1 MAAKKNI
8 YDMVTERIEEL
19 LNQGVIPW
27 QKPWKPGTGEFR
39 NLISKKPYRGINV
52 FLLSAMGYDSPFW
65 LTFNQ
70 AKQIG
75 AKVKKGEKGSAVIF
89 WKWILKNQEKEN
101 GETEKVKIPMLR
113 YYTVFNVEQCEGIP
127 AEKIP
132 ALDEIEEEENTPI
145 EVAAALIENMPHR
158 PTIEHGGNKACYSP
172 MLDRVRMP
180 EFEQFDTAE
189 FYYNVMFHELAHS
202 TGHPTRL
209 DRKEVVN
216 VNPFGSEDYSKE
228 ELVAEMT
235 AAFLCGATG
244 IEQTTINNSAA
255 YIQSW
260 LKKLKNDR
268 KLIVLAAAAAQKAAD
283 FIRGI
288 EQTNNQEEQQKTA
301 A

>member
-19 LNQGVIPW
+19 LNQGIIPW
-27 QKPWKPGTGEFR
+27 EKPWKPGAGEFR
-39 NLISKKPYRGINV
+39 NLISKKPYRGVNV

-70 AKQIG
+70 ARQLG
-75 AKVKKGEKGSAVIF
+75 GKVKNGEKGTPVIF
-89 WKWILKNQEKEN
+89 WKWLLKDQEEEN
-101 GETEKVKIPMLR
+101 GSTGKVKIPLLR
-113 YYTVFNVEQCEGIP
+113 YYTVFNVEQCEDIP
-127 AEKIP
+127 AGKIP
-132 ALDEIEEEENTPI
+132 AIDEIEEDEMTPI
-145 EVAAALIENMPHR
+145 EAAAELIKLMPQR
-158 PTIEHGGNKACYSP
+158 PIIEHCGNRASYSP
-172 MLDRVRMP
+172 SLDRVRMP
-180 EFEQFDTAE
+180 DFEQFESAE
-189 FYYNVMFHELAHS
+189 FYYNVMFHELGHS
-202 TGHPTRL
+202 TGHPSRL
-209 DRKEVVN
+209 DRKEIVTVI
-216 VNPFGSEDYSKE
+216 PFGSEDYSKE

-235 AAFLCGATG
+235 AAFLCGVTG

-268 KLIVLAAAAAQKAAD
+268 KLVVLAAAAAQKAAD

-288 EQTNNQEEQQKTA
+288 EQTMSQDEQQKTA